1 MYSLLELLITLSLT
15 MIYAL
20 TIKIKD
26 VPNNLP
32 VSQYMH
38 KILAIIWGIIFITL
52 VIGMGYTQVKNYT
65 QIRSDILER
74 GILSESSEETG
85 AEAETYM
92 MDNLILHVYC
102 EDPNSPEYI
111 TMANKQYEQWENLT
125 LTQYLKKG
133 IKDLWDAEQQKS
145 RTAAINNMDPNNP
158 TYWEIDICNPLAEN
172 KIQKIPLLFLAI
184 SLLWQALCF
193 TLPPIEKRKI
203 MSE

>member
-1 MYSLLELLITLSLT
+1 MYSLLELLMTLSLT
-15 MIYAL
+15 MMYVL

-38 KILAIIWGIIFITL
+38 KILAIIWGIIFITI

-111 TMANKQYEQWENLT
+111 AMANKQYEQWENLT

-145 RTAAINNMDPNNP
+145 RTAAIKNMDPNNP
-158 TYWEIDICNPLAEN
+158 TYWEIDIFNPLAEN
-172 KIQKIPLLFLAI
+172 KIQQILLLFLSI
-184 SLLWQALCF
+184 SLLWQAFCF
-193 TLPPIEKRKI
+193 TIPPIEKRKI
-203 MSE
+203 LSE

>member
-1 MYSLLELLITLSLT
+1 MYSLLELLIALSLT
-15 MIYAL
+15 MIYTL

-38 KILAIIWGIIFITL
+38 KILAIIWGIIFITI

-74 GILSESSEETG
+74 GILAESPEETG

-102 EDPNSPEYI
+102 EDPKSPEYI
-111 TMANKQYEQWENLT
+111 AMANKQYEQWENLT

-145 RTAAINNMDPNNP
+145 RTAAIKNMDPTNP
-158 TYWEIDICNPLAEN
+158 TYWEIDIFNPLAEN
-172 KIQKIPLLFLAI
+172 KIQQIPLLFLAI
-184 SLLWQALCF
+184 SLLWQAFCF

-203 MSE
+203 LSE

>member
-15 MIYAL
+15 MMYAL

-38 KILAIIWGIIFITL
+38 KILAIIWGIIFITV
-52 VIGMGYTQVKNYT
+52 VIGMGYMQVKNYT

-111 TMANKQYEQWENLT
+111 AMANKQYGQWENLT

-145 RTAAINNMDPNNP
+145 RTAAIKNMDPNNP
-158 TYWEIDICNPLAEN
+158 TYWEIDIFNPLAEN
-172 KIQKIPLLFLAI
+172 KIQQIPLLFLSI
-184 SLLWQALCF
+184 SLLWQAFCF
-193 TLPPIEKRKI
+193 TIPPIEKRKI
-203 MSE
+203 LSE

>member
-15 MIYAL
+15 MMYAL

-38 KILAIIWGIIFITL
+38 KILAIIWGIIFITM

-111 TMANKQYEQWENLT
+111 AMANKQYEQWENLT

-145 RTAAINNMDPNNP
+145 RTAAIKNMDPNNP
-158 TYWEIDICNPLAEN
+158 TYWEIDIFNPLAEN
-172 KIQKIPLLFLAI
+172 KIQQIPLLFLVI
-184 SLLWQALCF
+184 SLLWQAFCS

>member
-1 MYSLLELLITLSLT
+1 MYSLLELLMTLSLT
-15 MIYAL
+15 MMYAL

-38 KILAIIWGIIFITL
+38 KILAIIWGIIFITI

-65 QIRSDILER
+65 QIRSDILGR
-74 GILSESSEETG
+74 GILSESSKETG
-85 AEAETYM
+85 TEAETYM

-111 TMANKQYEQWENLT
+111 AMANKQYEQWENLT
-125 LTQYLKKG
+125 LSQYLKKG

-145 RTAAINNMDPNNP
+145 RTAAIKNMDPNNP
-158 TYWEIDICNPLAEN
+158 TYWEIDIFNPLAEN

-184 SLLWQALCF
+184 SLLWQAFCS